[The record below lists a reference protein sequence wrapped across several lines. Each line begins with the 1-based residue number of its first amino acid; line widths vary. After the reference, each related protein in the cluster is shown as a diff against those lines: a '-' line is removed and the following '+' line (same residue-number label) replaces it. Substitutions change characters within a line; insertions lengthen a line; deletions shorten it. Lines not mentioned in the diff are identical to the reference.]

1 MKALVY
7 GVAPEP
13 VAVPDDAN
21 PLVQNLAR
29 TPTGLRDVPEPVL
42 PHEDWVLT
50 RPRLTGICGS
60 DAKQILMDFGAG
72 DADNALS
79 AFCSFPQVMG
89 HEVVA
94 DVVALGLRARGW
106 RWGSGWCSTRGCP
119 ARRAASNRPAP
130 HAKPATTACAGASPT
145 ATSNPASTPASRPT

>member
-60 DAKQILMDFGAG
+60 DAKQILMDFGEG
-72 DADNALS
+72 DADNAMS

-94 DVVALGLRARGW
+94 DVVALGPDALLDDPLAEPLVRAPGW
-106 RWGSGWCSTRGCP
+106 AIGRPSSG
-119 ARRAASNRPAP
+119 RR
-130 HAKPATTACAGASPT
+130 
-145 ATSNPASTPASRPT
+145 SRPPPQPTSSSMTAVRGSCAT